1 MSQKDNDVAVV
12 DLTKEVKTESA
23 TKKKSQM
30 RDLSNFF
37 SKIDKDAALAK
48 MESDVKKLSEDAQ
61 KKRKLSVSSNDGED
75 EKSIVVAGVENSP
88 AAKDLVMKVKIG
100 SAKKKAKMEDA
111 EKEKTTEKDEELP
124 AAVIAEVKNNKS
136 TDSSVK
142 NSSPKTPKTPKTTK
156 NKGKAKPSE
165 ENLQSKVEVVTPN
178 HTPLIKDSIMKTPEP
193 IISQGSKRKT
203 SDVSTPQSE
212 ASPSGI
218 SQII

>member
-1 MSQKDNDVAVV
+1 MSQKDNDVEVVV

-75 EKSIVVAGVENSP
+75 EKSAVVAGVENSP

-111 EKEKTTEKDEELP
+111 EKEKTTEKDEV
-124 AAVIAEVKNNKS
+124 AVIAEVKNNKS

-165 ENLQSKVEVVTPN
+165 ENLQSKVEVVTSN

-212 ASPSGI
+212 ASSPSGI
-218 SQII
+218 FL

>member
-1 MSQKDNDVAVV
+1 MSKKDNDVEVV

-75 EKSIVVAGVENSP
+75 EKSTVVAGVENSP

-111 EKEKTTEKDEELP
+111 EKEKTTEKDEEV
-124 AAVIAEVKNNKS
+124 AVIAEVKNNKS

-142 NSSPKTPKTPKTTK
+142 NSSPKTPKTTK

-212 ASPSGI
+212 ASSPSGI
-218 SQII
+218 FL

>member
-75 EKSIVVAGVENSP
+75 EKSTVVAGVENSP

-111 EKEKTTEKDEELP
+111 EKEKTTEKDEEV
-124 AAVIAEVKNNKS
+124 AVIAEVKNNKS

-142 NSSPKTPKTPKTTK
+142 NSSPKTPKTTK

-212 ASPSGI
+212 ASSPSGI
-218 SQII
+218 FL